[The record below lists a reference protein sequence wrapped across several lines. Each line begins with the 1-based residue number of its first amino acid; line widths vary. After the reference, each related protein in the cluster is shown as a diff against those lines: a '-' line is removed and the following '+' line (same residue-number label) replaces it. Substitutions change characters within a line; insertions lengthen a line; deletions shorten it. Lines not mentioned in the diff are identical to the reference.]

1 MCERKVTMFPSTIN
15 RRGKKRE
22 KKEILNVAA
31 YCRVSTSQ
39 EEQENSYEAQVAY
52 YTKLITDT
60 PEWNLVAIY
69 ADDGISGTD
78 MKKRDNFNLM
88 MERCLWKEK
97 DIDLILTKS
106 ISRFARNTVD
116 CLSCI
121 RKLKERNIAIYFEKE
136 HINTLEAT
144 GELLITI
151 LSSQAQEE
159 SRNISENVKW
169 GLKRKYENG
178 EVLIKRVFGY
188 EKGIDNH
195 LHIIPEEAEIVRMI
209 YKKYL
214 EGQSLNDIADLL
226 TKMRVSTIRGNTRWN
241 GSSIRVILTNEKYI
255 GDAMA
260 QKTFTVDYL
269 LKDRR
274 KNKGELPQYYVQNL
288 HEPIISKELYYLVQ
302 QEMKRSASLKK
313 KSMSGGV
320 EESEGRYS
328 GKFALSKI
336 LICGECG
343 SEYRRQIRKKNGKAK
358 AVWRCEN
365 RLRNGIRYCRHS
377 PTLEEEML
385 HGILLKAINR
395 MADQIQIGSRE
406 AEEIFEIQTEE
417 IPNQAQ
423 KENLNVTV
431 FESIYSNI
439 ADNLEDYE
447 KMEIHIIEEQLG
459 QDKVRNMVIQDVIGK
474 RTYFLNEYNEQLVR
488 KLIRNINVIN
498 AFQMEVVFKTGIV
511 IVEAWKENDK

>member
-488 KLIRNINVIN
+488 KLMRKINVIN
-498 AFQMEVVFKTGIV
+498 AFQIEVVFKTGIV
-511 IVEAWKENDK
+511 IVETWRK

>member
-439 ADNLEDYE
+439 ADDLEDYE
-447 KMEIHIIEEQLG
+447 KMEIHIIEDQLG

-488 KLIRNINVIN
+488 KLMRKINVIN
-498 AFQMEVVFKTGIV
+498 AFQIEVVFKTGIV
-511 IVEAWKENDK
+511 IVETWRK

>member
-1 MCERKVTMFPSTIN
+1 MIPSTIN

-39 EEQENSYEAQVAY
+39 EEQENSYESQVAY
-52 YTKLITDT
+52 YTKLITET

-488 KLIRNINVIN
+488 KLMRKINVIN
-498 AFQMEVVFKTGIV
+498 AFQIEVVFKTGIV
-511 IVEAWKENDK
+511 IVETWRK